1 MKESS
6 MAARSDVPPSTPER
20 PYLGPGKAE
29 AAIAR
34 AFQEHTNGRRGRP
47 GYSREEL
54 LTVCVAVFN
63 RHGYDNTSM
72 GMLSTELGI
81 SKSAIYHHV
90 SSKEEILQEALIR
103 ALDALE
109 AMIFEVQ
116 ARDLR
121 AIDTLEQIVRGS
133 VRVLVE
139 QMPYVTLL
147 LRLRGNSEIEL
158 AALERRR
165 RITRTME
172 QLVRHA
178 QEDGDLRT
186 DVSSKSA
193 PRLMLGMVNSIVDWY
208 QPGGIGTTDALSDTV
223 VKMALDGL
231 RLAPA
236 VAA

>member
-1 MKESS
+1 MKEPS
-6 MAARSDVPPSTPER
+6 MATRSASSGTPETTPSR
-20 PYLGPGKAE
+20 AE
-29 AAIAR
+29 ADLRQALDKNSAP
-34 AFQEHTNGRRGRP
+34 RRGRP
-47 GYSREEL
+47 GYSRESL
-54 LTVCVAVFN
+54 LEVCVAVFN

-72 GMLSTELGI
+72 GMLSSELGI

-90 SSKEEILQEALIR
+90 TSKEEILEEALLR

-109 AMIFEVQ
+109 SMIFEVQ
-116 ARDLR
+116 SRDLR
-121 AIDTLEQIVRGS
+121 SVDTLEEIVRGS

-139 QMPYVTLL
+139 HMPYVTLL
-147 LRLRGNSEIEL
+147 LRLRGNSEVEV

-178 QEDGDLRT
+178 QEDGDLRE

-208 QPGGIGTTDALSDTV
+208 QPGGVGTTDALADTV

-231 RLAPA
+231 RLTPA
-236 VAA
+236 ASRS